1 MEIVL
6 LILLDIAVAVIGFW
20 NMRLGVINDNSD
32 KCVGKQGVSVI
43 LLSIVS
49 FIAGVISENI
59 DKERNP
65 TTPTAM
71 DVYRGNTSLEV
82 TYRDSVP
89 VDSSVVFIDFE

>member
-6 LILLDIAVAVIGFW
+6 LILLCIAMAILCLW
-20 NMRLGVINDNSD
+20 NIRLGVINYKSD
-32 KCVGKQGVSVI
+32 KCVGKQIASILLLVI
-43 LLSIVS
+43 LS
-49 FIAGVISENI
+49 FIAGRVSSDI
-59 DKERNP
+59 DQERNP